1 MRPPSPRRRSV
12 GRVPHYARA
21 ASRLRDNRRTRASR
35 HAIAARGVTHRVT
48 VVTRGTALAVA
59 R

>member
-21 ASRLRDNRRTRASR
+21 ASRLRDTRRTRASR
-35 HAIAARGVTHRVT
+35 HRSRRVASRTAWPTSRGARRLRSH
-48 VVTRGTALAVA
+48 A
-59 R
+59 